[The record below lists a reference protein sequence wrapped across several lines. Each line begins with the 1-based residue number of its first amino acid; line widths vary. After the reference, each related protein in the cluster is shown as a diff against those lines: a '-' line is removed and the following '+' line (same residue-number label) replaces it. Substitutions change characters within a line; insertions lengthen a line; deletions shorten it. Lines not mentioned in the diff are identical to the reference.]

1 MRTYA
6 DSSFIVRLLSGEV
19 GSEQVIAE
27 YRRIG
32 RPSIFY
38 LDLHALEV
46 RNAILQR
53 AFFQRHSQSQAER
66 KRAAHNRDA
75 ALARLTAYLARRA
88 FVEVSTE
95 SEPVFLLAHE
105 LSIKYTERIGSRTID
120 ILHVA
125 NAIALKAEQ
134 FLTTDSRQA
143 DLAKAEGLKVIAVL

>member
-1 MRTYA
+1 LRTYA

-19 GSEQVIAE
+19 GSEQVISE
-27 YRRIG
+27 YRRIE
-32 RPSIFY
+32 RPAIFF
-38 LDLHALEV
+38 LPLHALEV

-53 AFFQRHSQSQAER
+53 AFVQRQVQSLSER

-75 ALARLTAYLARRA
+75 ALARLAVYLARRA
-88 FVEVSTE
+88 LVEVSTE
-95 SEPVFLLAHE
+95 SEPAFMFAHE
-105 LSIKYTERIGSRTID
+105 LSMKHTERIGSRTID

-143 DLAKAEGLKVIAVL
+143 ELARAEGLKVIAVP